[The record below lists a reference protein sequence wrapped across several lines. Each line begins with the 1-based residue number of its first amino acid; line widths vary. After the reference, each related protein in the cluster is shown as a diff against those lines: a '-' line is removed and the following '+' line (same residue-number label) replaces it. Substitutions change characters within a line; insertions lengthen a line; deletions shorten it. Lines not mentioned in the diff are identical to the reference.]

1 MKIYL
6 KKLLSLFVIVFAF
19 SFQAV
24 LSQTV
29 AVGERH
35 VMSVDGAAQGEFIQN
50 VNWEHD
56 TQYGIGFYTASSL
69 RMYLQS
75 DLFHVIVPSQFD
87 EAAFSEVNTQNLIS
101 TYSTSLAG
109 PINLSGTVSNF
120 SMVPDGEITNL
131 GILQGTNNLSFK
143 GASGDIDM
151 IITESGSIGMGTS
164 NDYPSKLVI
173 VGQDNDGTEAILNLR
188 NDGHSMLLD
197 GNEIDATAGT
207 LFLQNNSTHDISSVQ
222 GGGNFGVGLVNPE
235 EKLHVR
241 GNLRID
247 LGAIMANG
255 PLEFKPDVNVSGEDE
270 IVFYNNVDEETMRIH
285 TDGNVGIG
293 VADPTQK
300 LEVDGTIKAT
310 SFVTS
315 TASFPDYVFSN
326 NYKKLSLN
334 NLDQYIQ
341 ANKHLPNMP
350 AEAEVVANGLD
361 VADVVIKSV
370 ENIETIYLH
379 LIEMNQ
385 KLNQL
390 QQENAALRAQ
400 LNK

>member
-6 KKLLSLFVIVFAF
+6 KKLLSLIVIVFAF

-24 LSQTV
+24 LSQTLV
-29 AVGERH
+29 LGEKH
-35 VMSVDGAAQGEFIQN
+35 VMGVDGYAQGEFIQN
-50 VNWEHD
+50 LNWQDNTEF
-56 TQYGIGFYTASSL
+56 GIGFYTASSL

-75 DLFHVIVPSQFD
+75 NLFYVAVPAEFGYAKFSDVDTDDLVSTTY
-87 EAAFSEVNTQNLIS
+87 TQ
-101 TYSTSLAG
+101 
-109 PINLSGTVSNF
+109 LSGDVNISGNVRNF
-120 SMVPDGEITNL
+120 SMVEDGDITNL
-131 GILQGTNNLSFK
+131 DILQGTNDLRFEGSPT
-143 GASGDIDM
+143 SGTSM
-151 IITESGSIGMGTS
+151 KITEEGLIGMGID
-164 NDYPSKLVI
+164 NPLSKLVI
-173 VGQDNDGTEAILNLR
+173 VGEDNDGSVAILNLR

-207 LFLQNNSTHDISSVQ
+207 LYLQNNSAHNIEALNQ
-222 GGGNFGVGLVNPE
+222 GGNLGLNITAPQE
-235 EKLHVR
+235 RLHLY

-247 LGAIMANG
+247 DGAFMSHGA
-255 PLEFKPDVNVSGEDE
+255 LEFKPDVDASGDDE
-270 IVFYNNVDEETMRIH
+270 IVFYNNIEEETMRIH

-293 VADPTQK
+293 VVAPTQK

-315 TASFPDYVFSN
+315 TASFPDYVFSSS
-326 NYKKLSLN
+326 YKKLSLN

-385 KLNQL
+385 KLDQL